1 MSKELNIATI
11 KKELMDAFLNNV
23 EIINSFRKYEDIKK
37 TTDYMNRNI
46 FNHLNTEEDYTITDK
61 FIKNIEQV
69 FCACGT
75 GVPFGQAN
83 VQEWLSCSKSKA
95 TNVMN
100 AMKAAKVINKVTG
113 FGSGRYEFI
122 EL

>member
-1 MSKELNIATI
+1 M
-11 KKELMDAFLNNV
+11 
-23 EIINSFRKYEDIKK
+23 FRKVSSNQEKVGNIVKNISNALEEVGNTAEKVINEGKK
-37 TTDYMNRNI
+37 VSNTFDKYMPLFREAE
-46 FNHLNTEEDYTITDK
+46 LTDK

-69 FCACGT
+69 FASCGT

-83 VQEWLSCSKSKA
+83 VQEWLNCSKSKA

-100 AMKAAKVINKVTG
+100 AMKAARVIRKVTG
-113 FGSGRYEFI
+113 YGPGRYEFI

>member
-1 MSKELNIATI
+1 M
-11 KKELMDAFLNNV
+11 NV
-23 EIINSFRKYEDIKK
+23 
-37 TTDYMNRNI
+37 
-46 FNHLNTEEDYTITDK
+46 LNTSNQMMVGIYKHESKQHFWKIYAIIQRSGNKDK